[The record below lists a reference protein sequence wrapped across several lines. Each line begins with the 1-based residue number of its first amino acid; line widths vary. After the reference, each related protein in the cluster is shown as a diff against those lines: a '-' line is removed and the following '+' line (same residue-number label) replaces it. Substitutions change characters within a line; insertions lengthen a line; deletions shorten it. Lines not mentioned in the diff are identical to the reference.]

1 MEGEDPFGE
10 IQGELQELRSKIV
23 EAKRAIG
30 AASKGEK
37 QALEV
42 EHQQLIDKQNSLQ
55 GPVPGQLQLSD
66 LTLLDACLG
75 MLLLTK
81 WTRICCNGRECNPLC
96 HSPRTS
102 TMSQKL
108 LAEYHEVRT
117 TSSITL
123 NQEDGKGHASTGQ
136 TYKPGYEP
144 KLYCVNHGRVNA
156 WKLGHGSSLV
166 MQLWESNVDPSSK
179 YVLEQL

>member
-55 GPVPGQLQLSD
+55 GPVPG
-66 LTLLDACLG
+66 
-75 MLLLTK
+75 
-81 WTRICCNGRECNPLC
+81 
-96 HSPRTS
+96 
-102 TMSQKL
+102 
-108 LAEYHEVRT
+108 
-117 TSSITL
+117 
-123 NQEDGKGHASTGQ
+123 
-136 TYKPGYEP
+136 
-144 KLYCVNHGRVNA
+144 
-156 WKLGHGSSLV
+156 
-166 MQLWESNVDPSSK
+166 
-179 YVLEQL
+179 